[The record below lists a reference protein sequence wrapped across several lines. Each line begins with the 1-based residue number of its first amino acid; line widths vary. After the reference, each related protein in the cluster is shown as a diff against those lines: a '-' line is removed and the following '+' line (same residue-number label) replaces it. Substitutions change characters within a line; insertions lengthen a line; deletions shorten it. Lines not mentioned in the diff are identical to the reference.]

1 MTPVARQRGRGDAS
15 RPSAAARR
23 PGGASLGW
31 RPVPGALC
39 AIIIACALLAVGC
52 TKGAPSPAIGATGAD
67 RAAGADGAGEADLVI
82 YSSHPDEL
90 ARVVVAEFRER
101 TGLRVKLVRGGT
113 GEMLARLRSEAEA
126 GKGVCDVFWG
136 GGAESL
142 AANIDLFEPWTS
154 SEDAAIPAV
163 YKAADHRWNGFTVLP
178 MVIAYNKRLL
188 PAGRVPRSWSD
199 LFEPYFRGS
208 IAYADPSVSAS
219 SYTILRTIGSALSKP
234 GGPSRTDVEE
244 AFARALA
251 GKVLGESSAVFP
263 AVASGEYLVGIYHD
277 EAAQELLITG
287 SDLKIV
293 YPADGTSAVPDGV
306 ALVRGCAH
314 CAAAGTFID
323 FVLGADVARVMG
335 TRFHRRSVRTDSAPI
350 PGQPALPEITL
361 APYDIGEA
369 AADKAATLER
379 FKGYLEAARGGDAGG
394 SAAGA
399 GGH

>member
-1 MTPVARQRGRGDAS
+1 MAQVARLRSSG
-15 RPSAAARR
+15 AAALRAF
-23 PGGASLGW
+23 GAVL
-31 RPVPGALC
+31 A
-39 AIIIACALLAVGC
+39 AAFLLACFGC
-52 TKGAPSPAIGATGAD
+52 TKAGSSTGPGSSGAAAGGAD
-67 RAAGADGAGEADLVI
+67 AAGISDAAGITDAAGFDLVV

-90 ARVVVAEFRER
+90 ARVVVAEFRDR
-101 TGLRVKLVRGGT
+101 TGLRVRLVRGGT

-126 GKGVCDVFWG
+126 GKGACDVFWG

-142 AANIDLFEPWTS
+142 AANVDLFEPWTS

-163 YKAADHRWNGFTVLP
+163 YKAADRRWNGFTVLP

-188 PAGRVPRSWSD
+188 PAGRVPRYWSD

-208 IAYADPSVSAS
+208 IAYADPNVSAS
-219 SYTILRTIGSALSKP
+219 SYTILRTIGSALSRA
-234 GGPSRTDVEE
+234 GGPSRMEVEE
-244 AFARALA
+244 AFARALE

-306 ALVRGCAH
+306 ALVNSCKHRV
-314 CAAAGTFID
+314 AAGSFID

-350 PGQPALPEITL
+350 PGQPALSEIPL

-369 AADKAATLER
+369 AAEKVATLER
-379 FKGYLEAARGGDAGG
+379 FKGYLEAARGGAGG
-394 SAAGA
+394 GSGSVGGA

>member
-1 MTPVARQRGRGDAS
+1 MARVAG
-15 RPSAAARR
+15 
-23 PGGASLGW
+23 
-31 RPVPGALC
+31 RPVHGALC
-39 AIIIACALLAVGC
+39 AILVVCVLLAAGC
-52 TKGAPSPAIGATGAD
+52 TKAGPAPAAAAVGED
-67 RAAGADGAGEADLVI
+67 RAAGADRPVGAGGDADADLVI

-90 ARVVVAEFRER
+90 ARVVVAEFRDR

-126 GKGVCDVFWG
+126 GEGACDVFWG

-142 AANIDLFEPWTS
+142 AANMDLFEPWIS
-154 SEDAAIPAV
+154 SEDDAIPAV
-163 YKAADHRWNGFTVLP
+163 YKAADSRWNGFTVLP

-208 IAYADPSVSAS
+208 IAYADPTVSAS

-234 GGPSRTDVEE
+234 GGPSRHQVEE
-244 AFARALA
+244 AFARALE

-277 EAAQELLITG
+277 EAAQELLIAG

-306 ALVRGCAH
+306 ALVKGCAH
-314 CAAAGTFID
+314 RVAAGAFID
-323 FVLGADVARVMG
+323 FALGADVARVMG
-335 TRFHRRSVRTDSAPI
+335 NRFHRRSVRTDSAPI
-350 PGQPALPEITL
+350 PGQPALSEITL

-379 FKGYLEAARGGDAGG
+379 FKGYLAAARGG
-394 SAAGA
+394 AGA
-399 GGH
+399 GSAGVPGTVANGH

>member
-1 MTPVARQRGRGDAS
+1 MARIMRRRRGGAARGRPG
-15 RPSAAARR
+15 AARTMAVLALCLAC
-23 PGGASLGW
+23 GLF
-31 RPVPGALC
+31 VPGC
-39 AIIIACALLAVGC
+39 ARGSSA
-52 TKGAPSPAIGATGAD
+52 GA
-67 RAAGADGAGEADLVI
+67 AAGADAQSPADFDLVV

-90 ARVVVAEFRER
+90 ARVVVAEFRDR
-101 TGLRVKLVRGGT
+101 TGLRVRLLRGGT
-113 GEMLARLRSEAEA
+113 GEMLARLRSESEA
-126 GKGVCDVFWG
+126 GKVACDVFWG

-142 AANIDLFEPWTS
+142 AANVDLFEPWIS
-154 SEDAAIPAV
+154 AEDAAIPAD

-178 MVIAYNKRLL
+178 MVIAYNQRLL

-219 SYTILRTIGSALSKP
+219 SYTILRTLGSALAKP
-234 GGPSRTDVEE
+234 GGPSRAAVEE
-244 AFARALA
+244 AFARALD

-263 AVASGEYLVGIYHD
+263 SVASGEYLVGIYHD

-306 ALVRGCAH
+306 ALVKDCAH
-314 CAAAGTFID
+314 RVAAGAFID

-335 TRFHRRSVRTDSAPI
+335 TRFHRRSVRTGSGPI
-350 PGQPALPEITL
+350 PGQPALSEIPL

-369 AADKAATLER
+369 AADKVATLGR
-379 FKGYLEAARGGDAGG
+379 FKAYLEAAR
-394 SAAGA
+394 AGA
-399 GGH
+399 GGTAAAGH